1 MNIYE
6 PTVLAARA
14 VSANPTRPATAIVHD
29 APGTRVIVFRIEPG
43 QQVAP
48 HTSRSTVTLSIVAGG
63 GLVSGSDGERLVHA
77 GDLVVYGPNEVHGM
91 RAVDKP
97 LVLVALIAPRPG
109 AVE

>member
-6 PTVLAARA
+6 PAVIAARA
-14 VSANPTRPATAIVHD
+14 VAAQATRPATAIVHD
-29 APGTRVIVFRIEPG
+29 AAGTRLVVFRIEPG

-48 HTSRSTVTLSIVAGG
+48 HTSRSTVTLSILAGSG
-63 GLVSGSDGERLVHA
+63 FVSGNDGERLVRA
-77 GDLVVYGPNEVHGM
+77 GDLVVYDPNERHGM

-97 LVLVALIAPRPG
+97 LVLLAIIAPRPG